1 MTDITSTE
9 TAVSITV
16 DGKKV
21 IAKPGELLIDACER
35 NGTYIPR
42 FCHHSRMQPVGM
54 CRMCL
59 VEIDTGRG
67 PALQPSCM
75 IECSNEMVVDT
86 KSEKTIKAQEGVL
99 EFLLVNHPLDC
110 PICDKGG
117 ECPLQDQTMTFGAG
131 ESRFIEEK
139 RTYRKPI
146 PVNENVF
153 LDRERC
159 VLCDR
164 CTRFADQVAGDSLIH
179 FIDRGNKTQVNT
191 YPDQPF
197 SSYFSGNTVQICPV
211 GALTAAPFRFKAR
224 PWDLTEVES
233 TSTFDSVGS
242 RVSVQE
248 SRDRVLRF
256 MGIDSDSV
264 NWGWLTDKE
273 RFIFEAYSN
282 ENRLVEPLIT
292 NKLVEGNK
300 GQFLATSWSEAYER
314 IKNAVAETTPE
325 RIAVIGGS
333 RLTNEAQ
340 YVWSKITKG
349 IIGTDNI
356 DAQLGDGFSPEVLL
370 SLNPTTIDETCKQG
384 GVIILLGGDPKEELG
399 ALYLRLRHA
408 IVQDQCKLIE
418 LTPTKTGLSKL
429 ATHSIRVPPGKT
441 SEAVKALSGEP
452 SEFEDDILKEL
463 LEVGKII
470 KKSDSVSVLLGRTSL
485 AETSSIVEEG
495 AIILQEYLPKA
506 AFLPLL
512 RRGNINGAID
522 MGLSPG
528 LLPGRC
534 NLEEGSEELQNNW
547 PKRPTHKGFNTKET
561 LEAAVNGQ
569 IDVLVLL
576 ASDPLRDFPDSQLVK
591 EAFERIETVIAVD
604 IFTTDSVL
612 QADIVL
618 PAATTTEI
626 DGSFTNLEGRISPI
640 RKSVTPPGT
649 ARPDWMIALDLVQY
663 LAPSAGPTTFK
674 ELCEEISKVSEV
686 HKDLDLSKV
695 EQIDQEGVL
704 LNRALRKAQT
714 TPVKIPKQKA
724 NSFRLIVTRSMYDRG
739 VLAAHS
745 AALKGLAPGSR
756 IKANPEDMEKLGI
769 TSESTVRLIGSKGEI
784 RTRLTPDPGT
794 ARGTIHALWNQEG
807 PDIRKLIDSSLPLN
821 DLKIEKT

>member
-1 MTDITSTE
+1 MTDITSAE

-604 IFTTDSVL
+604 IFATDSVL

-745 AALKGLAPGSR
+745 AALKGLAPGSQ

>member
-1 MTDITSTE
+1 MTDITSAE

-356 DAQLGDGFSPEVLL
+356 DAQLSDGFSPEVLL
-370 SLNPTTIDETCKQG
+370 SLNPATIDETCKKG

-495 AIILQEYLPKA
+495 AITLQEYLPKA

-674 ELCEEISKVSEV
+674 ELCEEISKVSEI

-745 AALKGLAPGSR
+745 AALKGLAPGSQ

>member
-1 MTDITSTE
+1 MTDTTSAE

-86 KSEKTIKAQEGVL
+86 QSEKAVKAQEGVL

-131 ESRFIEEK
+131 ESRYIEEK
-139 RTYRKPI
+139 RTFRKPI

-233 TSTFDSVGS
+233 TSTFDSVGN
-242 RVSVQE
+242 RISVQE

-256 MGIDSDSV
+256 MGVDSDCV

-282 ENRLVEPLIT
+282 ENRLAEPLIT
-292 NKLVEGNK
+292 NGFAEGK
-300 GQFLATSWSEAYER
+300 KSQFVATSWSEAYEKFTNV
-314 IKNAVAETTPE
+314 IAETTPE

-349 IIGTDNI
+349 IIGTDNV
-356 DAQLGDGFSPEVLL
+356 DAQLDDGFSPEVLL
-370 SLNPTTIDETCKQG
+370 SLNPATIDETCEPG
-384 GVIILLGGDPKEELG
+384 GVIILLGADPKEELG
-399 ALYLRLRHA
+399 TLYLRLRHA
-408 IVQDQCKLIE
+408 IVQDKCKLIE

-441 SEAVKALSGEP
+441 FEAVKALSGES
-452 SEFEDDILKEL
+452 SEFEDDILREL
-463 LEVGKII
+463 LEVRKIL
-470 KKSDSVSVLLGRTSL
+470 KKSDSVSVLIGRTSL

-495 AIILQEYLPKA
+495 AIALQEYLPKA
-506 AFLPLL
+506 SFLPLL
-512 RRGNINGAID
+512 RRGNVNGAID

-534 NLEEGSEELQNNW
+534 NLEGGSEELQDYW

-569 IDVLVLL
+569 IDILVLL
-576 ASDPLRDFPDSQLVK
+576 ASDPLMDFPDSQLVQ
-591 EAFERIETVIAVD
+591 EALERIETVVAVD
-604 IFTTDSVL
+604 IFATDSVL

-618 PAATTTEI
+618 PAAATTEI

-649 ARPDWMIALDLVQY
+649 ARPDWMIALDLIRY
-663 LAPSAGPTTFK
+663 LAPNSGPTTFK
-674 ELCEEISKVSEV
+674 ELCEEISIVSGI
-686 HKDLDLSKV
+686 HKDLDFLKV
-695 EQIDQEGVL
+695 EQIDQEGVIL
-704 LNRALRKAQT
+704 SRGFHKTQT
-714 TPVKIPKQKA
+714 PSVKIPKQKT
-724 NSFRLIVTRSMYDRG
+724 NSFRLVVTRSMYDKG
-739 VLAAHS
+739 VLSAHS
-745 AALKGLAPGSR
+745 AALKGLAPGSQ

-784 RTRLTPDPGT
+784 RTRLTPDPET
-794 ARGTIHALWNQEG
+794 TRGTIHALWNQDG
-807 PDIRKLIDSSLPLN
+807 PDIRKLIDSSLPVN

>member
-1 MTDITSTE
+1 MTDITSAE

-86 KSEKTIKAQEGVL
+86 QSEKAVKAQEGVL

-139 RTYRKPI
+139 RTFRKPI

-233 TSTFDSVGS
+233 TSTFDSVGN
-242 RVSVQE
+242 RISVQE

-256 MGIDSDSV
+256 MGVDSDCV

-282 ENRLVEPLIT
+282 ENRLAEPLIT
-292 NKLVEGNK
+292 NELAEGK
-300 GQFLATSWSEAYER
+300 KSQFVATSWSEAYEKFTNV
-314 IKNAVAETTPE
+314 IAETTPE
-325 RIAVIGGS
+325 RIAVIGGA

-349 IIGTDNI
+349 IIGTDNV

-370 SLNPTTIDETCKQG
+370 SLNPATIDETCEPG
-384 GVIILLGGDPKEELG
+384 GVIILLGADPKEELG
-399 ALYLRLRHA
+399 TLYLRLRHA

-441 SEAVKALSGEP
+441 FEAVKALSGES

-463 LEVGKII
+463 LKVGKII
-470 KKSDSVSVLLGRTSL
+470 KKSDSVSVLFGRTSL

-495 AIILQEYLPKA
+495 AIALQEYLPKA
-506 AFLPLL
+506 SFLPLL
-512 RRGNINGAID
+512 RRGNINGAMD

-534 NLEEGSEELQNNW
+534 NLEDGSEELQDYW

-576 ASDPLRDFPDSQLVK
+576 ASDPLMDFPDSQLVQ
-591 EAFERIETVIAVD
+591 EALERIETVVAVD
-604 IFTTDSVL
+604 IFASDSVL

-649 ARPDWMIALDLVQY
+649 ARPDWMIALDLIQY
-663 LAPSAGPTTFK
+663 LAPNSGPTTFK
-674 ELCEEISKVSEV
+674 ELCEEISIVSGI
-686 HKDLDLSKV
+686 HKDLDFSKV
-695 EQIDQEGVL
+695 EQIDQEGVIL
-704 LNRALRKAQT
+704 SRGFNKTQ
-714 TPVKIPKQKA
+714 PSSVKIPKQKT
-724 NSFRLIVTRSMYDRG
+724 NSFRLVVTRSMYDKG
-739 VLAAHS
+739 VLSAHS
-745 AALKGLAPGSR
+745 AALKGLAPGSQ

-784 RTRLTPDPGT
+784 RTRLTPDPET
-794 ARGTIHALWNQEG
+794 TRGTIHALWNQEG
-807 PDIRKLIDSSLPLN
+807 PDIRKLIDSSLPVN

>member
-1 MTDITSTE
+1 MTDITSAE

-604 IFTTDSVL
+604 IFATDSVL

-674 ELCEEISKVSEV
+674 ELCEEISKVSEI

-784 RTRLTPDPGT
+784 RTRLTPDSGT
-794 ARGTIHALWNQEG
+794 DRGTIHALWNQEG

>member
-408 IVQDQCKLIE
+408 IVQDQCKPVSYTH
-418 LTPTKTGLSKL
+418 LTLPTIL
-429 ATHSIRVPPGKT
+429 RV
-441 SEAVKALSGEP
+441 
-452 SEFEDDILKEL
+452 
-463 LEVGKII
+463 
-470 KKSDSVSVLLGRTSL
+470 
-485 AETSSIVEEG
+485 
-495 AIILQEYLPKA
+495 
-506 AFLPLL
+506 
-512 RRGNINGAID
+512 
-522 MGLSPG
+522 
-528 LLPGRC
+528 
-534 NLEEGSEELQNNW
+534 
-547 PKRPTHKGFNTKET
+547 
-561 LEAAVNGQ
+561 
-569 IDVLVLL
+569 
-576 ASDPLRDFPDSQLVK
+576 
-591 EAFERIETVIAVD
+591 
-604 IFTTDSVL
+604 
-612 QADIVL
+612 
-618 PAATTTEI
+618 
-626 DGSFTNLEGRISPI
+626 
-640 RKSVTPPGT
+640 
-649 ARPDWMIALDLVQY
+649 
-663 LAPSAGPTTFK
+663 
-674 ELCEEISKVSEV
+674 
-686 HKDLDLSKV
+686 
-695 EQIDQEGVL
+695 
-704 LNRALRKAQT
+704 
-714 TPVKIPKQKA
+714 
-724 NSFRLIVTRSMYDRG
+724 
-739 VLAAHS
+739 
-745 AALKGLAPGSR
+745 
-756 IKANPEDMEKLGI
+756 
-769 TSESTVRLIGSKGEI
+769 
-784 RTRLTPDPGT
+784 
-794 ARGTIHALWNQEG
+794 
-807 PDIRKLIDSSLPLN
+807 
-821 DLKIEKT
+821 

>member
-325 RIAVIGGS
+325 RIAVVGGS

-340 YVWSKITKG
+340 YAWSKITKG

-356 DAQLGDGFSPEVLL
+356 DAQLSDGFSPEVLL
-370 SLNPTTIDETCKQG
+370 SLNPATIDETCKKG

-495 AIILQEYLPKA
+495 AITLQEYLPKA

-674 ELCEEISKVSEV
+674 ELCEEISKVSEI

-745 AALKGLAPGSR
+745 AALKGLAPGSQ

>member
-1 MTDITSTE
+1 MTDITSAE

-86 KSEKTIKAQEGVL
+86 QSEKAVKAQEGVL

-179 FIDRGNKTQVNT
+179 FIDRGNKTQINT

-233 TSTFDSVGS
+233 TSTFDSVGN
-242 RVSVQE
+242 RISVQE

-256 MGIDSDSV
+256 MGVDSDCV

-282 ENRLVEPLIT
+282 ENRLAEPLIT
-292 NKLVEGNK
+292 NELAEGK
-300 GQFLATSWSEAYER
+300 KSQFVATSWSEAYEKFTNV
-314 IKNAVAETTPE
+314 IAETTPE
-325 RIAVIGGS
+325 RIAVIGGA

-349 IIGTDNI
+349 IIGTDNV
-356 DAQLGDGFSPEVLL
+356 DAQLGDGLSPEVLL
-370 SLNPTTIDETCKQG
+370 SLNPATIDETCEPG
-384 GVIILLGGDPKEELG
+384 GVIILLGADPKEELG
-399 ALYLRLRHA
+399 TLYLRLRHA

-441 SEAVKALSGEP
+441 FEAVKALSGES

-470 KKSDSVSVLLGRTSL
+470 KKSDSVSVLFGRTSL

-495 AIILQEYLPKA
+495 AIALQEYLPKA
-506 AFLPLL
+506 SFLPLL
-512 RRGNINGAID
+512 RRGNINGAMD

-534 NLEEGSEELQNNW
+534 NLEDGSEELQDYW

-576 ASDPLRDFPDSQLVK
+576 ASDPLMDFPDSQLVQ
-591 EAFERIETVIAVD
+591 EALERIETVVAVD
-604 IFTTDSVL
+604 IFASDSVL

-649 ARPDWMIALDLVQY
+649 ARPDWMIALDLIQY
-663 LAPSAGPTTFK
+663 LAPNSGPTTFK
-674 ELCEEISKVSEV
+674 ELCEEISIVSGI
-686 HKDLDLSKV
+686 HKDLDFSKV
-695 EQIDQEGVL
+695 EQIDQEGVIL
-704 LNRALRKAQT
+704 SRGFNKTQ
-714 TPVKIPKQKA
+714 PSSVKIPKQKT
-724 NSFRLIVTRSMYDRG
+724 NSFRLVVTRSMYDKG
-739 VLAAHS
+739 VLSAHS
-745 AALKGLAPGSR
+745 AALKGLAPGSQ

-784 RTRLTPDPGT
+784 RTRLTPDPET
-794 ARGTIHALWNQEG
+794 TRGTIHALWNQEG
-807 PDIRKLIDSSLPLN
+807 PDIRKLIDSSLPVN

>member
-1 MTDITSTE
+1 MTDITSAE

-591 EAFERIETVIAVD
+591 EAFERIETVIAV
-604 IFTTDSVL
+604 
-612 QADIVL
+612 
-618 PAATTTEI
+618 
-626 DGSFTNLEGRISPI
+626 GR
-640 RKSVTPPGT
+640 RRDV
-649 ARPDWMIALDLVQY
+649 
-663 LAPSAGPTTFK
+663 
-674 ELCEEISKVSEV
+674 
-686 HKDLDLSKV
+686 
-695 EQIDQEGVL
+695 
-704 LNRALRKAQT
+704 
-714 TPVKIPKQKA
+714 
-724 NSFRLIVTRSMYDRG
+724 
-739 VLAAHS
+739 
-745 AALKGLAPGSR
+745 
-756 IKANPEDMEKLGI
+756 
-769 TSESTVRLIGSKGEI
+769 
-784 RTRLTPDPGT
+784 
-794 ARGTIHALWNQEG
+794 
-807 PDIRKLIDSSLPLN
+807 
-821 DLKIEKT
+821 

>member
-1 MTDITSTE
+1 MTDITSAE

-42 FCHHSRMQPVGM
+42 FCHHPRMQPVGM

-75 IECSNEMVVDT
+75 IECSNEMVVET
-86 KSEKTIKAQEGVL
+86 QSEKAVKAQEGVL
-99 EFLLVNHPLDC
+99 EFLLINHPLDC

-233 TSTFDSVGS
+233 TSTFDSVGN

-256 MGIDSDSV
+256 MGVDSDCV

-282 ENRLVEPLIT
+282 ENRLAEPLIT
-292 NKLVEGNK
+292 NELAEGK
-300 GQFLATSWSEAYER
+300 KSQFVATSWSEAYEKFTNV
-314 IKNAVAETTPE
+314 IAETTPE
-325 RIAVIGGS
+325 RIAVIGGA

-349 IIGTDNI
+349 IIGTDNV

-370 SLNPTTIDETCKQG
+370 SLNPATIDETCEPG
-384 GVIILLGGDPKEELG
+384 GVIILLGADPKEELG
-399 ALYLRLRHA
+399 TLYLRLRHA

-429 ATHSIRVPPGKT
+429 ATHSIRVPPGK
-441 SEAVKALSGEP
+441 SFEAVKALSGES

-463 LEVGKII
+463 LEVGKIV
-470 KKSDSVSVLLGRTSL
+470 KKSDSVSVLFGRTSL

-495 AIILQEYLPKA
+495 AIALQEYLPKA
-506 AFLPLL
+506 SFLPLL
-512 RRGNINGAID
+512 RRGNINGAMD

-534 NLEEGSEELQNNW
+534 NLEEGSEELQDYW
-547 PKRPTHKGFNTKET
+547 PKHPTHKGFNTKET

-576 ASDPLRDFPDSQLVK
+576 ASDPLMDFPDSQLVQ
-591 EAFERIETVIAVD
+591 EALERIETVVAVD
-604 IFTTDSVL
+604 IFETDSVL

-649 ARPDWMIALDLVQY
+649 ARPDWMIALDLIQY
-663 LAPSAGPTTFK
+663 LAPNSGPTTFK
-674 ELCEEISKVSEV
+674 ELCEEISIVSGM
-686 HKDLDLSKV
+686 HKDLDFSKV
-695 EQIDQEGVL
+695 EQIDQEGVI
-704 LNRALRKAQT
+704 LNRGFHKTQT
-714 TPVKIPKQKA
+714 SSVKIPKQKT
-724 NSFRLIVTRSMYDRG
+724 NSFRLVVTRSMYDKG
-739 VLAAHS
+739 VLSAHS
-745 AALKGLAPGSR
+745 AALKGLAPGSQ

-784 RTRLTPDPGT
+784 RTRLTPDLET
-794 ARGTIHALWNQEG
+794 ISGTIHALWNQEG
-807 PDIRKLIDSSLPLN
+807 PDIRKLIDSSAPVN

>member
-512 RRGNINGAID
+512 RRGNING
-522 MGLSPG
+522 
-528 LLPGRC
+528 C
-534 NLEEGSEELQNNW
+534 NRYGTFS
-547 PKRPTHKGFNTKET
+547 RPVARKMQLRRRVRRITK
-561 LEAAVNGQ
+561 
-569 IDVLVLL
+569 
-576 ASDPLRDFPDSQLVK
+576 
-591 EAFERIETVIAVD
+591 
-604 IFTTDSVL
+604 
-612 QADIVL
+612 
-618 PAATTTEI
+618 
-626 DGSFTNLEGRISPI
+626 
-640 RKSVTPPGT
+640 
-649 ARPDWMIALDLVQY
+649 
-663 LAPSAGPTTFK
+663 
-674 ELCEEISKVSEV
+674 
-686 HKDLDLSKV
+686 
-695 EQIDQEGVL
+695 
-704 LNRALRKAQT
+704 
-714 TPVKIPKQKA
+714 
-724 NSFRLIVTRSMYDRG
+724 
-739 VLAAHS
+739 
-745 AALKGLAPGSR
+745 
-756 IKANPEDMEKLGI
+756 
-769 TSESTVRLIGSKGEI
+769 
-784 RTRLTPDPGT
+784 
-794 ARGTIHALWNQEG
+794 
-807 PDIRKLIDSSLPLN
+807 
-821 DLKIEKT
+821 

>member
-1 MTDITSTE
+1 MTDITSAE

-604 IFTTDSVL
+604 IFATDSVL

-674 ELCEEISKVSEV
+674 ELCEEISKVSEI

-745 AALKGLAPGSR
+745 AALKGLAPGSQ

>member
-745 AALKGLAPGSR
+745 AALKGLAPGSQ

>member
-1 MTDITSTE
+1 MTDITSAE

-674 ELCEEISKVSEV
+674 ELCEEISKVSEI

-745 AALKGLAPGSR
+745 AALKGLAPGSQ

>member
-1 MTDITSTE
+1 MTDVRSTE

-16 DGKKV
+16 DGKQV
-21 IAKPGELLIDACER
+21 MAKPGELLIDACER
-35 NGTYIPR
+35 SGTYIPR
-42 FCHHSRMQPVGM
+42 FCHHPRMKPVGM

-75 IECSNEMVVDT
+75 IECTNEMVVDT
-86 KSEKTIKAQEGVL
+86 QSEKTQKAQEGVL

-117 ECPLQDQTMTFGAG
+117 ECPLQDQTMAFGAG
-131 ESRFIEEK
+131 ESRFIEDK

-164 CTRFADQVAGDSLIH
+164 CTRFADQVAGDALIH

-233 TSTFDSVGS
+233 TSTFDSLGN
-242 RVSVQE
+242 RISVQE
-248 SRDRVLRF
+248 SRDKVLRF
-256 MGIDSDSV
+256 TGVDSDSV

-273 RFIFEAYSN
+273 RFIFESYSSDK
-282 ENRLVEPLIT
+282 RLSEPLVIDESASGKK
-292 NKLVEGNK
+292 N
-300 GQFLATSWSEAYER
+300 QFVVTSWDEAYE
-314 IKNAVAETTPE
+314 KCVTAFQVTTPE

-340 YVWSKITKG
+340 YVWSKIAKG
-349 IIGTDNI
+349 IIGTDNV
-356 DAQLGDGFSPEVLL
+356 DAQLDDGFSPEVLL
-370 SLNPTTIDETCKQG
+370 SLNPSTIDETCKPG
-384 GVIILLGGDPKEELG
+384 GVILLLGADPKEELG
-399 ALYLRLRHA
+399 SLYLRVRHA
-408 IVQDQCKLIE
+408 VVNDHCKLIE

-429 ATHSIRVPPGKT
+429 ATYSVRIPPGKT
-441 SEAVKALSGEP
+441 FEAVKALSGKSCELD
-452 SEFEDDILKEL
+452 EETLKAIKDA
-463 LEVGKII
+463 GKII
-470 KKSDSVSVLLGRTSL
+470 NNSKSVSVLLGRTSL
-485 AETSSIVEEG
+485 AESSSILEDG
-495 AIILQEYLPKA
+495 AIALQEYLPEA
-506 AFLPLL
+506 TFLPLL

-534 NLEEGSEELQNNW
+534 GLEEGSELLQGRW
-547 PKRPTHKGFNTKET
+547 PTLPSRRGFHTREI
-561 LEAAVNGQ
+561 LESAINGQ
-569 IDVLVLL
+569 IDVLVILG
-576 ASDPLRDFPDSQLVK
+576 ADPLMDFPDCQLVQ
-591 EAFERIETVIAVD
+591 EAFERIGTVIAVD
-604 IFTTDSVL
+604 IFATDSVR
-612 QADIVL
+612 QADIIL

-626 DGSFTNLEGRISPI
+626 DGTFTNLEGRISPI
-640 RKSVTPPGT
+640 RRSVTPPGT

-663 LAPSAGPTTFK
+663 FDPELGPFTFK
-674 ELCEEISKVSEV
+674 ELCEEISLVSGL
-686 HKDLDLSKV
+686 HKDLDLTKV
-695 EQIDQEGVL
+695 EQIDKEGVV
-704 LNRALRKAQT
+704 LNRDLRKVEVT
-714 TPVKIPKQKA
+714 SVKIPKQKT
-724 NSFRLIVTRSMYDRG
+724 NSFRLIATRSMYDKG
-739 VLAAHS
+739 VLASHS
-745 AALKGLAPGSR
+745 SALKELAPGSQ
-756 IKANPEDMEKLGI
+756 IKANPEDMQKIGVS
-769 TSESTVRLIGSKGEI
+769 SESLVRLIGSKGEI
-784 RTRLTPDPGT
+784 KTRLILDPDT
-794 ARGTIHALWNQEG
+794 TSGTIHVLWNQEG
-807 PDIRKLIDSSLPLN
+807 PEIRKLIDSSLPVN

>member
-1 MTDITSTE
+1 MTDITSAE

-75 IECSNEMVVDT
+75 IECSNDMVVDT
-86 KSEKTIKAQEGVL
+86 QSEKAVKAQEGVL

-139 RTYRKPI
+139 RTFRKPI

-179 FIDRGNKTQVNT
+179 FIDRGNKPQINT

-233 TSTFDSVGS
+233 TSTFDSVGN
-242 RVSVQE
+242 RISVQE

-256 MGIDSDSV
+256 MGVDSDCV

-282 ENRLVEPLIT
+282 ENRLAEPLIT
-292 NKLVEGNK
+292 NELAEGK
-300 GQFLATSWSEAYER
+300 KSQFVATSWSEAYEKFTNV
-314 IKNAVAETTPE
+314 IAETTPE
-325 RIAVIGGS
+325 RIAVIGGA

-349 IIGTDNI
+349 IIGTDNV

-370 SLNPTTIDETCKQG
+370 SLNPATIDETCEPG
-384 GVIILLGGDPKEELG
+384 GVIILLGADPKEELG
-399 ALYLRLRHA
+399 TLYLRLRHA

-441 SEAVKALSGEP
+441 FEAVKALSGES

-463 LEVGKII
+463 LKVGKII
-470 KKSDSVSVLLGRTSL
+470 KKSDSVSVLFGRTSL

-495 AIILQEYLPKA
+495 AIALQEYLPKA
-506 AFLPLL
+506 SFLPLL
-512 RRGNINGAID
+512 RRGNINGAMD

-534 NLEEGSEELQNNW
+534 NLEDGSEELQDYW

-576 ASDPLRDFPDSQLVK
+576 ASDPLMDFPDSQLVQ
-591 EAFERIETVIAVD
+591 EALERIETVVAVD
-604 IFTTDSVL
+604 IFASDSVL

-649 ARPDWMIALDLVQY
+649 ARPDWMIALDLIQY
-663 LAPSAGPTTFK
+663 LAPNSGPTTFK
-674 ELCEEISKVSEV
+674 ELCEEISIVSGI
-686 HKDLDLSKV
+686 HKDLDFSKV
-695 EQIDQEGVL
+695 EQIDQEGVIL
-704 LNRALRKAQT
+704 SRGFNKTQ
-714 TPVKIPKQKA
+714 PSSVKIPKQKT
-724 NSFRLIVTRSMYDRG
+724 NSFRLVVTRSMYDKG
-739 VLAAHS
+739 VLSAHS
-745 AALKGLAPGSR
+745 AALKGLAPGSQ

-784 RTRLTPDPGT
+784 RTRLTPDPET
-794 ARGTIHALWNQEG
+794 TRGTIHALWNQEG
-807 PDIRKLIDSSLPLN
+807 PDIRKLIDSSLPVN

>member
-1 MTDITSTE
+1 MTDITSAE

-86 KSEKTIKAQEGVL
+86 QSEKAVKAQEGVL

-139 RTYRKPI
+139 RTFRKPI

-233 TSTFDSVGS
+233 TSTFDSVGN
-242 RVSVQE
+242 RISVQE

-256 MGIDSDSV
+256 MGVDSDCV

-282 ENRLVEPLIT
+282 ENRLAEPLIT
-292 NKLVEGNK
+292 NELAEGK
-300 GQFLATSWSEAYER
+300 KSQFVATSWSEAYEKFTNV
-314 IKNAVAETTPE
+314 IAETTPE
-325 RIAVIGGS
+325 RIAVIGGA

-349 IIGTDNI
+349 IIGTDNV

-370 SLNPTTIDETCKQG
+370 SLNPATIDETCEPG
-384 GVIILLGGDPKEELG
+384 GVIILLGADPKEELG
-399 ALYLRLRHA
+399 TLYLRLRHA

-441 SEAVKALSGEP
+441 FEAVKALSGES

-470 KKSDSVSVLLGRTSL
+470 KKSDSVSVLFGRTSL

-495 AIILQEYLPKA
+495 AIALQEYLPKA
-506 AFLPLL
+506 SFLPLL
-512 RRGNINGAID
+512 RRGNINGAMD

-534 NLEEGSEELQNNW
+534 NLEDGSEELQDYW

-576 ASDPLRDFPDSQLVK
+576 ASDPLMDFPDSQLVQ
-591 EAFERIETVIAVD
+591 EALERIETVVAVD
-604 IFTTDSVL
+604 IFASDSVL

-649 ARPDWMIALDLVQY
+649 ARPDWMIALDLIQY
-663 LAPSAGPTTFK
+663 LAPNSGPTTFK
-674 ELCEEISKVSEV
+674 ELCEEISIVSGI
-686 HKDLDLSKV
+686 HKDLDFSKV
-695 EQIDQEGVL
+695 EQIDQEGVIL
-704 LNRALRKAQT
+704 SRGFNKTQ
-714 TPVKIPKQKA
+714 PSSVKIPKQKT
-724 NSFRLIVTRSMYDRG
+724 NSFRLVVTRSMYDKG
-739 VLAAHS
+739 VLSAHS
-745 AALKGLAPGSR
+745 AALKGLAPGSQ

-784 RTRLTPDPGT
+784 RTRLTPDPET
-794 ARGTIHALWNQEG
+794 TRGTIHALWNQEG
-807 PDIRKLIDSSLPLN
+807 PDIRKLIDSSLPVN

>member
-1 MTDITSTE
+1 MTDITSAE
-9 TAVSITV
+9 SAVSITV

-86 KSEKTIKAQEGVL
+86 QSEKAVKAQEGVL

-139 RTYRKPI
+139 RTFRKPI

-153 LDRERC
+153 LDRDRC

-233 TSTFDSVGS
+233 TSTFDSVGN
-242 RVSVQE
+242 RISVQE

-256 MGIDSDSV
+256 MGVDSDCV

-282 ENRLVEPLIT
+282 ENRLAEPLIT
-292 NKLVEGNK
+292 NELAEGK
-300 GQFLATSWSEAYER
+300 KSQFVATSWSEAYEKFTNV
-314 IKNAVAETTPE
+314 IAETTPE
-325 RIAVIGGS
+325 RIAVIGGA

-349 IIGTDNI
+349 IIGTDNV

-370 SLNPTTIDETCKQG
+370 SLNPATIDETCEPG
-384 GVIILLGGDPKEELG
+384 GVIILLGADPKEELG
-399 ALYLRLRHA
+399 TLYLRLRHA

-441 SEAVKALSGEP
+441 FEAVKALSGES

-463 LEVGKII
+463 LKVGKII
-470 KKSDSVSVLLGRTSL
+470 KKSDSVSVLFGRTSL

-495 AIILQEYLPKA
+495 AIALQEYLPKA
-506 AFLPLL
+506 SFLPLL
-512 RRGNINGAID
+512 RRGNINGAMD

-534 NLEEGSEELQNNW
+534 NLEDGSEELQDYW

-576 ASDPLRDFPDSQLVK
+576 ASDPLMDFPDSQLVQ
-591 EAFERIETVIAVD
+591 EALERIETVVAVD
-604 IFTTDSVL
+604 IFASDSVL

-649 ARPDWMIALDLVQY
+649 ARPDWMIALDLIQY
-663 LAPSAGPTTFK
+663 LAPNSGPTTFK
-674 ELCEEISKVSEV
+674 ELCEEISIVSGI
-686 HKDLDLSKV
+686 HKDLDFSKV
-695 EQIDQEGVL
+695 EQIDQEGVIL
-704 LNRALRKAQT
+704 SRGFNKTQ
-714 TPVKIPKQKA
+714 PSSVKIPKQKT
-724 NSFRLIVTRSMYDRG
+724 NSFRLVVTRSMYDKG
-739 VLAAHS
+739 VLSAHS
-745 AALKGLAPGSR
+745 AALKGLAPGSQ

-784 RTRLTPDPGT
+784 RTRLTPDPET
-794 ARGTIHALWNQEG
+794 TRGTIHALWNQEG
-807 PDIRKLIDSSLPLN
+807 PDIRKLIDSSLPVN

>member
-1 MTDITSTE
+1 MTDITSAE

-86 KSEKTIKAQEGVL
+86 QSEKAVKAQEGVL
-99 EFLLVNHPLDC
+99 EFLLINHPLDC

-139 RTYRKPI
+139 RTFRKPI

-179 FIDRGNKTQVNT
+179 FIDRGNKTQINT

-233 TSTFDSVGS
+233 TSTFDSVGN
-242 RVSVQE
+242 RISVQE

-256 MGIDSDSV
+256 MGVDSDCV

-282 ENRLVEPLIT
+282 ENRLAEPLIT
-292 NKLVEGNK
+292 NELAEGK
-300 GQFLATSWSEAYER
+300 KSQFVATSWSEAYEKFTNV
-314 IKNAVAETTPE
+314 IAETTPE
-325 RIAVIGGS
+325 RIAVIGGA

-349 IIGTDNI
+349 IIGTDNV

-370 SLNPTTIDETCKQG
+370 SLNPATIDETCEPG
-384 GVIILLGGDPKEELG
+384 GVIILLGADPKEELG
-399 ALYLRLRHA
+399 TLYLRLRHA

-441 SEAVKALSGEP
+441 FEAVKALSGES

-470 KKSDSVSVLLGRTSL
+470 KKSDSVSVLFGRTSL

-495 AIILQEYLPKA
+495 AIALQEYLPKA
-506 AFLPLL
+506 SFLPLL
-512 RRGNINGAID
+512 RRGNINGAMD

-534 NLEEGSEELQNNW
+534 NLEDGSEELQDYW

-576 ASDPLRDFPDSQLVK
+576 ASDPLMDFPDSQLVQ
-591 EAFERIETVIAVD
+591 EALERIETVVAVD
-604 IFTTDSVL
+604 IFETDSVL

-649 ARPDWMIALDLVQY
+649 ARPDWMIALDLIQY
-663 LAPSAGPTTFK
+663 LAPNSGPTTFK
-674 ELCEEISKVSEV
+674 ELCEEISIVSGI
-686 HKDLDLSKV
+686 HKDLDFSKV
-695 EQIDQEGVL
+695 EQIDQEGVIL
-704 LNRALRKAQT
+704 SRGFNKTQLSS
-714 TPVKIPKQKA
+714 VKIPKQKT
-724 NSFRLIVTRSMYDRG
+724 NSFRLVVTRSMYDKG
-739 VLAAHS
+739 VLSAHS
-745 AALKGLAPGSR
+745 AALKGLAPGSQ

-784 RTRLTPDPGT
+784 RTRLTPDPET
-794 ARGTIHALWNQEG
+794 TRGIIHALWNQEG
-807 PDIRKLIDSSLPLN
+807 PDIRKLIDSSLPVN

>member
-1 MTDITSTE
+1 MTDITSAE

-21 IAKPGELLIDACER
+21 TAKPGELLIDACER

-86 KSEKTIKAQEGVL
+86 QSKKTIKAQEGVL
-99 EFLLVNHPLDC
+99 EFLLINHPLDC

-117 ECPLQDQTMTFGAG
+117 ECPLQDQTMAFGPG

-233 TSTFDSVGS
+233 TSTFDSVGN
-242 RVSVQE
+242 RISVQE

-256 MGIDSDSV
+256 TGVDSDSV

-282 ENRLVEPLIT
+282 ENRLSGPLTT
-292 NKLVEGNK
+292 NEVAEGSQK
-300 GQFLATSWSEAYER
+300 HAVATSWSEAYEKFVKA
-314 IKNAVAETTPE
+314 INETTPE

-340 YVWSKITKG
+340 YIWSKIAKG
-349 IIGTDNI
+349 IIGTDNV
-356 DAQLGDGFSPEVLL
+356 DAQLDDGFSPEVLL
-370 SLNPTTIDETCKQG
+370 SLNPSTIDKTCKPG
-384 GVIILLGGDPKEELG
+384 GVIILLGADPKEELG
-399 ALYLRLRHA
+399 TLYLRLRHA
-408 IVQDQCKLIE
+408 ILQDQCKLIE
-418 LTPTKTGLSKL
+418 LTPTKTGLSEL
-429 ATHSIRVPPGKT
+429 ATHSIRVPPGK
-441 SEAVKALSGEP
+441 
-452 SEFEDDILKEL
+452 
-463 LEVGKII
+463 
-470 KKSDSVSVLLGRTSL
+470 
-485 AETSSIVEEG
+485 
-495 AIILQEYLPKA
+495 
-506 AFLPLL
+506 LL
-512 RRGNINGAID
+512 R
-522 MGLSPG
+522 
-528 LLPGRC
+528 
-534 NLEEGSEELQNNW
+534 Q
-547 PKRPTHKGFNTKET
+547 
-561 LEAAVNGQ
+561 
-569 IDVLVLL
+569 
-576 ASDPLRDFPDSQLVK
+576 
-591 EAFERIETVIAVD
+591 
-604 IFTTDSVL
+604 
-612 QADIVL
+612 
-618 PAATTTEI
+618 
-626 DGSFTNLEGRISPI
+626 
-640 RKSVTPPGT
+640 
-649 ARPDWMIALDLVQY
+649 
-663 LAPSAGPTTFK
+663 
-674 ELCEEISKVSEV
+674 
-686 HKDLDLSKV
+686 
-695 EQIDQEGVL
+695 
-704 LNRALRKAQT
+704 
-714 TPVKIPKQKA
+714 
-724 NSFRLIVTRSMYDRG
+724 
-739 VLAAHS
+739 
-745 AALKGLAPGSR
+745 
-756 IKANPEDMEKLGI
+756 
-769 TSESTVRLIGSKGEI
+769 
-784 RTRLTPDPGT
+784 
-794 ARGTIHALWNQEG
+794 
-807 PDIRKLIDSSLPLN
+807 
-821 DLKIEKT
+821 

>member
-1 MTDITSTE
+1 MTDITSAE

-86 KSEKTIKAQEGVL
+86 QSEKAVKAQEGVL

-139 RTYRKPI
+139 RTFRKPI

-179 FIDRGNKTQVNT
+179 FIDRGNKTQINT

-233 TSTFDSVGS
+233 TSTFDSVGN
-242 RVSVQE
+242 RISVQE

-256 MGIDSDSV
+256 MGVDSDCV

-282 ENRLVEPLIT
+282 ENRLAEPLIT
-292 NKLVEGNK
+292 NELAEGK
-300 GQFLATSWSEAYER
+300 KSQFVATSWSEAYEKFTNV
-314 IKNAVAETTPE
+314 IAETTPE
-325 RIAVIGGS
+325 RIAVIGGA

-349 IIGTDNI
+349 IIGTDNV

-370 SLNPTTIDETCKQG
+370 SLNPATIDETCEPG
-384 GVIILLGGDPKEELG
+384 GVIILLGADPKEELG
-399 ALYLRLRHA
+399 TLYLRLRHA
-408 IVQDQCKLIE
+408 IVQDQCKLNE

-441 SEAVKALSGEP
+441 FEAVKALSGES

-470 KKSDSVSVLLGRTSL
+470 KKSDSVSVLFGRTSL

-495 AIILQEYLPKA
+495 AIALQEYLPKA
-506 AFLPLL
+506 SFLPLL
-512 RRGNINGAID
+512 RRGNINGAMD

-534 NLEEGSEELQNNW
+534 NLEDGSEELQDYW

-576 ASDPLRDFPDSQLVK
+576 ASDPLMDFPDSQLVQ
-591 EAFERIETVIAVD
+591 EALERIETVVAVD
-604 IFTTDSVL
+604 IFASDSVL
-612 QADIVL
+612 HADIVL

-649 ARPDWMIALDLVQY
+649 ARPDWMIALDLIQY
-663 LAPSAGPTTFK
+663 LAPNSGPTTFK
-674 ELCEEISKVSEV
+674 ELCEEISIVSGI
-686 HKDLDLSKV
+686 HKDLDFSKV
-695 EQIDQEGVL
+695 EQIDQEGVI
-704 LNRALRKAQT
+704 LNRGFRKTQT
-714 TPVKIPKQKA
+714 SSVKIPKQKI
-724 NSFRLIVTRSMYDRG
+724 NSFRLVVTRSMYDKG
-739 VLAAHS
+739 VLSAHS
-745 AALKGLAPGSR
+745 AALKGLAPGSQ

-784 RTRLTPDPGT
+784 RTRLTPDPET
-794 ARGTIHALWNQEG
+794 TRGTIHALWNQEG
-807 PDIRKLIDSSLPLN
+807 PDIRKLIDSSLPVN

>member
-1 MTDITSTE
+1 MTDITSAE

-42 FCHHSRMQPVGM
+42 FCHHPRMQPVGM

-75 IECSNEMVVDT
+75 IECSNEMVVET
-86 KSEKTIKAQEGVL
+86 QSEKAVKAQEGVL
-99 EFLLVNHPLDC
+99 EFLLINHPLDC

-233 TSTFDSVGS
+233 TSTLDSVGN

-256 MGIDSDSV
+256 MGVDSDCV

-282 ENRLVEPLIT
+282 ENRLAEPLIT
-292 NKLVEGNK
+292 NELAEGK
-300 GQFLATSWSEAYER
+300 KSQFVATSWSEAYEKFTNV
-314 IKNAVAETTPE
+314 IAETTPE
-325 RIAVIGGS
+325 RIAVIGGA

-349 IIGTDNI
+349 IIGTDNV

-370 SLNPTTIDETCKQG
+370 SLNPATIDETCEPG
-384 GVIILLGGDPKEELG
+384 GVIILLGADPKEELG
-399 ALYLRLRHA
+399 TLYLRLRHA

-429 ATHSIRVPPGKT
+429 ATHSIRVPPGK
-441 SEAVKALSGEP
+441 SFEAVKALSGES

-463 LEVGKII
+463 LEVGKIV
-470 KKSDSVSVLLGRTSL
+470 KKSDSVSVLFGRTSL

-495 AIILQEYLPKA
+495 AIALQEYLPKA
-506 AFLPLL
+506 SFLPLL
-512 RRGNINGAID
+512 RRGNINGAMD

-534 NLEEGSEELQNNW
+534 NLEEGSEELQDYW

-576 ASDPLRDFPDSQLVK
+576 ASDPLMDFPDSQLVQ
-591 EAFERIETVIAVD
+591 EALERIETVVAVD
-604 IFTTDSVL
+604 IFETDSVL

-649 ARPDWMIALDLVQY
+649 ARPDWMIALDLIQY
-663 LAPSAGPTTFK
+663 LAPNSGPTTFK
-674 ELCEEISKVSEV
+674 ELCEEISIVSGM
-686 HKDLDLSKV
+686 HKDLDFSKV
-695 EQIDQEGVL
+695 EQIDQEGVI
-704 LNRALRKAQT
+704 LNRGFHKTQT
-714 TPVKIPKQKA
+714 SSVKIPKQKT
-724 NSFRLIVTRSMYDRG
+724 NSFRLVVTRSMYDKG
-739 VLAAHS
+739 VLSAHS
-745 AALKGLAPGSR
+745 AALKGLAPGSQ

-784 RTRLTPDPGT
+784 RTRLTPDLET
-794 ARGTIHALWNQEG
+794 ISGTIHALWNQEG
-807 PDIRKLIDSSLPLN
+807 PDIRKLIDSSAPVN

>member
-1 MTDITSTE
+1 MTDMKSVE
-9 TAVSITV
+9 TTVSITV
-16 DGKKV
+16 DGKDV
-21 IAKPGELLIDACER
+21 LAKPGELLIDACER

-75 IECSNEMVVDT
+75 VECSDEMIVDT
-86 KSEKTIKAQEGVL
+86 QSEKTRKAQEGVL

-117 ECPLQDQTMTFGAG
+117 ECPLQDQTMALGPG

-164 CTRFADQVAGDSLIH
+164 CTRFADQVAGDPLIH

-233 TSTFDSVGS
+233 TSTFDSLGN
-242 RVSVQE
+242 RISVQE

-256 MGIDSDSV
+256 TGVDSDSV

-273 RFIFEAYSN
+273 RFIFESYSSDK
-282 ENRLVEPLIT
+282 RLLEPLMVSDFSDDVK
-292 NKLVEGNK
+292 NNLVPV
-300 GQFLATSWSEAYER
+300 SWSEAYEKCST
-314 IKNAVAETTPE
+314 IFSETSPE
-325 RIAVIGGS
+325 RVALIGGA

-349 IIGTDNI
+349 IIGTDNV
-356 DAQLGDGFSPEVLL
+356 DAQLDDGFSPEVLL
-370 SLNPTTIDETCKQG
+370 SLKRSTIDETCKPG
-384 GVIILLGGDPKEELG
+384 GVIVLMGADPKEELG
-399 ALYLRLRHA
+399 TLYLRLRHA
-408 IVQDQCKLIE
+408 IVQDQCTLIE
-418 LTPTKTGLSKL
+418 LTPTKTGLSQL
-429 ATHSIRVPPGKT
+429 ATHSIRIPPGKT
-441 SEAVKALSGEP
+441 LEAVKALFGE
-452 SEFEDDILKEL
+452 SAELDEDHVKTLFSAGKILKN
-463 LEVGKII
+463 
-470 KKSDSVSVLLGRTSL
+470 SSSVSVLLGRASL
-485 AETSSIVEEG
+485 AETS
-495 AIILQEYLPKA
+495 AIIENSAIKLQDLLPEA
-506 AFLPLL
+506 TFLPLL
-512 RRGNINGAID
+512 RRGNVNGAID

-534 NLEEGSEELQNNW
+534 NLEEASEGLKNSW
-547 PKRPTHKGFNTKET
+547 PTYPASKGMNTREI
-561 LEAAVNGQ
+561 LEAAVDGK

-576 ASDPLRDFPDSQLVK
+576 ASDPLKDFPDFKLAK
-591 EAFERIETVIAVD
+591 EALDRIKTVVAVD
-604 IFTTDSVL
+604 LFLTESVL
-612 QADIVL
+612 QSDIVL

-626 DGSFTNLEGRISPI
+626 DGTFTNLESRISPI
-640 RKSVTPPGT
+640 MRSVTPPGT
-649 ARPDWMIALDLVQY
+649 ARPDWMIALDLISY
-663 LAPSAGPTTFK
+663 LSPKLGPSTFK
-674 ELCEEISKVSEV
+674 DLCGEVSSVSEI
-686 HKDLDLSKV
+686 HRDLDLMNAR
-695 EQIDQEGVL
+695 EIDKEGIVIQG
-704 LNRALRKAQT
+704 ATQQAET
-714 TPVKIPKQKA
+714 TSLKIPKQNK
-724 NSFRLIVTRSMYDRG
+724 NTFRLVATRRMYDEG
-739 VLAAHS
+739 VLTGHS
-745 AALKGLAPGSR
+745 SALKGLASGSQIR
-756 IKANPEDMEKLGI
+756 VNPSDMNKLGI
-769 TSESTVRLIGSKGEI
+769 TPESTVRLIGSKDEV
-784 RTRLTPDPGT
+784 RTKLIFDTET
-794 ARGTIHALWNQEG
+794 ASGTIHAIWNQKG
-807 PDIRKLIDSSLPLN
+807 SDIGKLIDSSLPVN
-821 DLKIEKT
+821 DLKIEKA

>member
-1 MTDITSTE
+1 MTDITSAE

-86 KSEKTIKAQEGVL
+86 QSEKAVKAQEGVL

-139 RTYRKPI
+139 RTFRKPI

-233 TSTFDSVGS
+233 TSTFDSVGN
-242 RVSVQE
+242 RISVQE

-256 MGIDSDSV
+256 MGVDSDCV

-282 ENRLVEPLIT
+282 ENRLAEPLIT
-292 NKLVEGNK
+292 NELAEGK
-300 GQFLATSWSEAYER
+300 KSQFVATSWSEAYEKFTNV
-314 IKNAVAETTPE
+314 IAETTPE
-325 RIAVIGGS
+325 RIAVIGGA

-349 IIGTDNI
+349 IIGTDNV

-370 SLNPTTIDETCKQG
+370 SLNPATIDETCEPG
-384 GVIILLGGDPKEELG
+384 GVIILLGADPKEELG
-399 ALYLRLRHA
+399 TLYLRLRHA

-441 SEAVKALSGEP
+441 FEAVKALSGES

-470 KKSDSVSVLLGRTSL
+470 KKSDSVSVLFGRTSL
-485 AETSSIVEEG
+485 AETSSIVEQG
-495 AIILQEYLPKA
+495 AIALQEYLPKA
-506 AFLPLL
+506 SFLPLL
-512 RRGNINGAID
+512 RRGNINGAMD

-534 NLEEGSEELQNNW
+534 NLEDGSEELQDYW

-576 ASDPLRDFPDSQLVK
+576 ASDPLMDFPDSQLVQ
-591 EAFERIETVIAVD
+591 EALERIETVVAVD
-604 IFTTDSVL
+604 IFASDSVL

-649 ARPDWMIALDLVQY
+649 ARPDWMIALDLIQY
-663 LAPSAGPTTFK
+663 LAPNSGPTTFK
-674 ELCEEISKVSEV
+674 ELCEEISIVSGI
-686 HKDLDLSKV
+686 HKDLDFSKV
-695 EQIDQEGVL
+695 EQIDQEGVIL
-704 LNRALRKAQT
+704 SRGFNKTQ
-714 TPVKIPKQKA
+714 PSSVKIPKQKT
-724 NSFRLIVTRSMYDRG
+724 NSFRLVVTRSMYDKG
-739 VLAAHS
+739 VLSAHS
-745 AALKGLAPGSR
+745 AALKGLAPGSQ

-784 RTRLTPDPGT
+784 RTRLTPDPET
-794 ARGTIHALWNQEG
+794 TRGTIHALWNQEG
-807 PDIRKLIDSSLPLN
+807 PDIRKLIDSSLPVN

>member
-604 IFTTDSVL
+604 IFATDSVL

-674 ELCEEISKVSEV
+674 ELCEEISKVSEI

>member
-674 ELCEEISKVSEV
+674 ELCEEISKVSEI

-745 AALKGLAPGSR
+745 AALKGLAPGSQ

>member
-1 MTDITSTE
+1 MTDITSAE

-325 RIAVIGGS
+325 RIAVVGGS

-340 YVWSKITKG
+340 YAWSKITKG

-370 SLNPTTIDETCKQG
+370 SLNPATIDETCKKG

-495 AIILQEYLPKA
+495 AITLQEYLPKA

-674 ELCEEISKVSEV
+674 ELCEEISKVSEI

-745 AALKGLAPGSR
+745 AALKGLAPGSQ

>member
-1 MTDITSTE
+1 MTDITSAE

-674 ELCEEISKVSEV
+674 ELCEEISKVSEI

-745 AALKGLAPGSR
+745 AALKGLAPGSQ

-769 TSESTVRLIGSKGEI
+769 TSESTARLIGSKGEI
-784 RTRLTPDPGT
+784 RTRLTPDPGI

>member
-1 MTDITSTE
+1 MTDITSAE

-745 AALKGLAPGSR
+745 AALKGLAPGSQ

>member
-1 MTDITSTE
+1 MTDTTSAE

-86 KSEKTIKAQEGVL
+86 QSEKAVKAQEGVL
-99 EFLLVNHPLDC
+99 EFLLINHPLDC

-131 ESRFIEEK
+131 ESRYIEEK
-139 RTYRKPI
+139 RTFRKPI

-233 TSTFDSVGS
+233 TSTFDSVGN
-242 RVSVQE
+242 RISVQE

-256 MGIDSDSV
+256 MGVDSDCV

-282 ENRLVEPLIT
+282 ENRLAEPLIT
-292 NKLVEGNK
+292 NELTEGK
-300 GQFLATSWSEAYER
+300 KSQFVATSWSEAYEKFTNV
-314 IKNAVAETTPE
+314 IAETTPE

-349 IIGTDNI
+349 IIGTDNV
-356 DAQLGDGFSPEVLL
+356 DAQLDDGFSPEVLF
-370 SLNPTTIDETCKQG
+370 SLNPATIDETCEPG
-384 GVIILLGGDPKEELG
+384 GVIILLGADPKEELG
-399 ALYLRLRHA
+399 TLYLRLRHA

-441 SEAVKALSGEP
+441 FEAVKALSGES

-463 LEVGKII
+463 LEVRKIL
-470 KKSDSVSVLLGRTSL
+470 KKSDSVSVLMGRTSL

-495 AIILQEYLPKA
+495 AIALQEYLPKA
-506 AFLPLL
+506 SFLPLL
-512 RRGNINGAID
+512 RRGNVNGAID

-534 NLEEGSEELQNNW
+534 NLEGGSEELQDYW

-576 ASDPLRDFPDSQLVK
+576 ASDPLMDFPDSQLVQ
-591 EAFERIETVIAVD
+591 EALERIETVVAVD
-604 IFTTDSVL
+604 IFATDSVL

-618 PAATTTEI
+618 PAAATTEI

-649 ARPDWMIALDLVQY
+649 ARPDWMIALDLIRY
-663 LAPSAGPTTFK
+663 LAPNSGPTTFK
-674 ELCEEISKVSEV
+674 ELCEEISIVSGI
-686 HKDLDLSKV
+686 HKDLDFLKV
-695 EQIDQEGVL
+695 EQIDQEGFIL
-704 LNRALRKAQT
+704 SRGFHKTQT
-714 TPVKIPKQKA
+714 PSVKIPKQKT
-724 NSFRLIVTRSMYDRG
+724 NSFRLVVTRSMYDKG
-739 VLAAHS
+739 VLSAHS
-745 AALKGLAPGSR
+745 AALKGLAPGSQV
-756 IKANPEDMEKLGI
+756 KANPEDMEKLGI

-784 RTRLTPDPGT
+784 RTRLTPDSET
-794 ARGTIHALWNQEG
+794 TRGTIHALWNQEG
-807 PDIRKLIDSSLPLN
+807 PDIRKLIDSSAPVN

>member
-1 MTDITSTE
+1 MTDIASSE

-16 DGKKV
+16 DGKQV
-21 IAKPGELLIDACER
+21 MAKSGELLIDACER

-42 FCHHSRMQPVGM
+42 FCHHSRMKPVGM

-67 PALQPSCM
+67 PTLQPSCM

-86 KSEKTIKAQEGVL
+86 QSEKTQKAQEGVL
-99 EFLLVNHPLDC
+99 EFLLINHPLDC
-110 PICDKGG
+110 SICDKGG
-117 ECPLQDQTMTFGAG
+117 ECPLQDQTMAFGAG

-139 RTYRKPI
+139 RTFRKPI
-146 PVNENVF
+146 PVNENVY

-233 TSTFDSVGS
+233 TSTFDSVGN
-242 RVSVQE
+242 RISVQE
-248 SRDRVLRF
+248 SRDEVLRF
-256 MGIDSDSV
+256 TGVDSDSV

-273 RFIFEAYSN
+273 RFIFESYSN

-292 NKLVEGNK
+292 NEFAVDEKN
-300 GQFLATSWSEAYER
+300 QFVVTSWSEAYE
-314 IKNAVAETTPE
+314 KCLTALTETTPE

-349 IIGTDNI
+349 IIGTDNV
-356 DAQLGDGFSPEVLL
+356 DSQLDDGFSPEVLL
-370 SLNPTTIDETCKQG
+370 SLNPSTIDETCKPG
-384 GVIILLGGDPKEELG
+384 GVIILLGADPKEELG
-399 ALYLRLRHA
+399 TLYLRVRHA
-408 IVQDQCKLIE
+408 IVHDQCKLIE

-429 ATHSIRVPPGKT
+429 ATYSIRIPPGKT
-441 SEAVKALSGEP
+441 FEAVKALSGQSCELD
-452 SEFEDDILKEL
+452 EEVHKEIKAA
-463 LEVGKII
+463 GKII
-470 KKSDSVSVLLGRTSL
+470 NDSDSVSVLLGRTSL
-485 AETSSIVEEG
+485 AETSSILENG
-495 AIILQEYLPKA
+495 AITLQEYLPEA
-506 AFLPLL
+506 SFLPLL

-534 NLEEGSEELQNNW
+534 NLEEGSEELKNRW
-547 PKRPTHKGFNTKET
+547 PALPSSKGFKTREI
-561 LEAAVNGQ
+561 LEAATNGQ
-569 IDVLVLL
+569 IDVLILL
-576 ASDPLRDFPDSQLVK
+576 ASDPLMDFPDSQLV
-591 EAFERIETVIAVD
+591 EQALERIGTVIAVD
-604 IFTTDSVL
+604 IFATDSVRH
-612 QADIVL
+612 ADIVL
-618 PAATTTEI
+618 PAATTTEV
-626 DGSFTNLEGRISPI
+626 DGTFTNLEGRVSPI
-640 RKSVTPPGT
+640 RRSVTPPGT

-663 LAPSAGPTTFK
+663 FNPELGPFTFK
-674 ELCEEISKVSEV
+674 ELCEEISIVSEM
-686 HKDLDLSKV
+686 HKDLDLTKL
-695 EQIDQEGVL
+695 EQMDKEGVVL
-704 LNRALRKAQT
+704 KRSLQTAQT
-714 TPVKIPKQKA
+714 TSVKIPKQKV
-724 NSFRLIVTRSMYDRG
+724 NSFRLITTRSMYDKG

-745 AALKGLAPGSR
+745 SALKGLASGSQ
-756 IKANPEDMEKLGI
+756 IKANPEDMKKIGVN
-769 TSESTVRLIGSKGEI
+769 SESPVRLIGSKGEI
-784 RTRLTPDPGT
+784 RARLTPDPDT
-794 ARGTIHALWNQEG
+794 ISGTIHVLWNQEG
-807 PDIRKLIDSSLPLN
+807 PDIRKLIDSSLPVN
-821 DLKIEKT
+821 DLKIEKK

>member
-325 RIAVIGGS
+325 RIAVVGGS

-340 YVWSKITKG
+340 YAWSKITKG

-674 ELCEEISKVSEV
+674 ELCEEISKVSEI

-745 AALKGLAPGSR
+745 AALKGLAPGSQ

-769 TSESTVRLIGSKGEI
+769 TSESTARLIGSKGEI
-784 RTRLTPDPGT
+784 RTRLTPDPGI

>member
-1 MTDITSTE
+1 MTDITSAE

-604 IFTTDSVL
+604 IFATDSVL

-784 RTRLTPDPGT
+784 RTRLTPDSGT
-794 ARGTIHALWNQEG
+794 DRGTIHALWNQEG

>member
-1 MTDITSTE
+1 MTDITSAE

-21 IAKPGELLIDACER
+21 TAKPGELLIDACER

-86 KSEKTIKAQEGVL
+86 QSKKTIKAQEGVL
-99 EFLLVNHPLDC
+99 EFLLINHPLDC

-117 ECPLQDQTMTFGAG
+117 ECPLQDQTMAFGPG

-233 TSTFDSVGS
+233 TSTFDSVGN
-242 RVSVQE
+242 RISVQE

-256 MGIDSDSV
+256 TGVDSDSV

-282 ENRLVEPLIT
+282 ENRLSGPLTTNEVE
-292 NKLVEGNK
+292 EGSQK
-300 GQFLATSWSEAYER
+300 HAVATSWSEAYEKFVKA
-314 IKNAVAETTPE
+314 INETTPE

-340 YVWSKITKG
+340 YIWSKIAKG
-349 IIGTDNI
+349 IIGTDNV
-356 DAQLGDGFSPEVLL
+356 DAQLDDGFLPEVLL
-370 SLNPTTIDETCKQG
+370 SLNPSTIDKTCKPG
-384 GVIILLGGDPKEELG
+384 GVIILLGADPKEELG

-408 IVQDQCKLIE
+408 ILQDQCKLIE
-418 LTPTKTGLSKL
+418 LTPTKTGLSQL

-441 SEAVKALSGEP
+441 LEAVKALSGEP
-452 SEFEDDILKEL
+452 SELEDDILKEL
-463 LEVGKII
+463 TKVEKII
-470 KKSDSVSVLLGRTSL
+470 KNNDSISVLLGRTSL

-495 AIILQEYLPKA
+495 AIKLQEYLPKA
-506 AFLPLL
+506 SFLPLL

-534 NLEEGSEELQNNW
+534 DLEEGSDKLQNYW
-547 PKRPTHKGFNTKET
+547 PTCPTHKGFKTKEMF
-561 LEAAVNGQ
+561 EAATDGQ
-569 IDVLVLL
+569 IDVLILL
-576 ASDPLRDFPDSQLVK
+576 AADPIMDFPDSQLVQ
-591 EAFERIETVIAVD
+591 EALDRIETVIAVD
-604 IFTTDSVL
+604 IFATDSVL

-618 PAATTTEI
+618 AAATATEI
-626 DGSFTNLEGRISPI
+626 EGSFTNLEGRISPI

-663 LAPSAGPTTFK
+663 LAPNLGPSTFK
-674 ELCEEISKVSEV
+674 ELCEEISLVSGI
-686 HKDLDLSKV
+686 HKDFDFSKV
-695 EQIDQEGVL
+695 EQIDKEGVV
-704 LNRALRKAQT
+704 LNRGKNKTQT
-714 TPVKIPKQKA
+714 SLIKIPKQKA
-724 NSFRLIVTRSMYDRG
+724 NSFRLVVTRSMYDKG
-739 VLAAHS
+739 VLSAHS
-745 AALKGLAPGSR
+745 SALKGLAPGSR
-756 IKANPEDMEKLGI
+756 IKANPKDMEKLGI
-769 TSESTVRLIGSKGEI
+769 TSDSTVRLIGLKGEI
-784 RTRLTPDPGT
+784 QTRLTPDPET
-794 ARGTIHALWNQEG
+794 TRGTIHALWNQDG
-807 PDIRKLIDSSLPLN
+807 PDIRELIDSSLPVN
-821 DLKIEKT
+821 DLKIEKI

>member
-576 ASDPLRDFPDSQLVK
+576 ASDPLMDFPDSQLVQ
-591 EAFERIETVIAVD
+591 EAFEKIETVVAVD
-604 IFTTDSVL
+604 IFASDSVL

-674 ELCEEISKVSEV
+674 ELCEEISKVSEI

-745 AALKGLAPGSR
+745 AALKGLAPGSQ